1 MLRIPNDIIPIEAGM
16 GKRGAGTW
24 RGMGEGIR
32 LIQAAF
38 SKGHLMEECTCKT
51 IVLIQKGNGE
61 YQGIGIVE
69 VLWKT
74 VTGIPN
80 FRLMAVI
87 QFYETLHGLR
97 MGRGTG
103 TTNLE
108 SKLLQQMMD
117 TREEFLYETF

>member
-1 MLRIPNDIIPIEAGM
+1 
-16 GKRGAGTW
+16 
-24 RGMGEGIR
+24 MGEGIR

-87 QFYETLHGLR
+87 QFHETLHCLR

-103 TTNLE
+103 TDYLE
-108 SKLLQQMMD
+108 YKLLQQMIAM
-117 TREEFLYETF
+117 REEFLYGTF

>member
-1 MLRIPNDIIPIEAGM
+1 M
-16 GKRGAGTW
+16 GL
-24 RGMGEGIR
+24 GEGIR
-32 LIQAAF
+32 LIQTAF
-38 SKGHLMEECTCKT
+38 RKGYLMEEFTCQT
-51 IVLIQKGNGE
+51 VVLIQKGNRE